1 MKILIVEDDIV
12 QSTMLKM
19 KLSKLGYDDI
29 SIADNGLL
37 AKKFLLQ
44 NNYDLIFCDIIMPH
58 VDGIELI
65 SSCINNSTDSG
76 LIIMSVIDSGI
87 IKVTKGLCNLL
98 GYNYVDTLA
107 KPYTQK
113 DLSKVIE
120 GFTNRIIKIKTE
132 G

>member
-98 GYNYVDTLA
+98 GYNYVDTL
-107 KPYTQK
+107 
-113 DLSKVIE
+113 
-120 GFTNRIIKIKTE
+120 
-132 G
+132 